1 MSLTDQFKFMF
12 TTLHGGTVNLI
23 LHAASIPI
31 LLAGLAQ
38 RRVGWIVVAA
48 MMEVAGHA
56 WNMLVRFDGGQR
68 RTALRVLPLQ
78 ASLTAAAFLLLFGV
92 FGWF

>member
-1 MSLTDQFKFMF
+1 MSLTDQLKFMF
-12 TTLHGGTVNLI
+12 TTLHGGRVNLS
-23 LHAASIPI
+23 LHVASIPV

-56 WNMLVRFDGGQR
+56 WNMLFYFDRGQR

-92 FGWF
+92 FGWL